1 MSMNHLP
8 AILSLLVA
16 LAVGYLTL
24 TVESKVVHQ
33 QHAIEQLRRELDDTR
48 KEVDEIAKTNS
59 FLDDQV
65 FALKEDLKK
74 AATAQTPPTGGV
86 TRGQLDAAL
95 TEYMLMVDE
104 KLKPLITRPI
114 ELKIWDMANPTAE
127 VTPLVPP
134 PGSEGKDPKKSP

>member
-33 QHAIEQLRRELDDTR
+33 QHAIELLRRELDDTR
-48 KEVDEIAKTNS
+48 KEVDELAKTNS

-74 AATAQTPPTGGV
+74 AETTPAPPTSAI
-86 TRGQLDAAL
+86 TRAQLDAAL
-95 TEYMLMVDE
+95 TENMLMVDE

-134 PGSEGKDPKKSP
+134 PGSEGKDAKKSP